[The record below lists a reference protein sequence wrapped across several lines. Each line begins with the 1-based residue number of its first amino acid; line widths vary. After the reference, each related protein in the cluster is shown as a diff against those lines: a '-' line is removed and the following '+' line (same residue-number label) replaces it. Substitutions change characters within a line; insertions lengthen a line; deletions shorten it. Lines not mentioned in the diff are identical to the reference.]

1 MPSLK
6 PTNKYIFFSAFIFLY
21 FILELHTKHVWAQT
35 SSDLITERAWLIDQ
49 SGLMTWE
56 EVQQSKDWQIKTDSP
71 VFGLG
76 YGKGAAWFRLRIDP
90 ERTDLAPDAKL
101 VMRIR
106 PAYLDQLQLFDP
118 LQSPA
123 VRPLIGDKYPKTG
136 SIDPS
141 SSLSYSLP
149 AGSSSREVWVRLE
162 TTSTRMAH
170 FDVMD
175 EQSMRKSNKKIEH
188 LGALYLGTIFV
199 FIIWGLIQ
207 LTVQMERLSLIFV
220 LYQGAALVFGFC
232 LFGYASL
239 YLTSWFEPTQV
250 DFLTSFS
257 AVSSTLLV
265 SVFAQQ
271 ILGNLKINFLRKF
284 ISLSTYSVFI
294 FCFGMVTLGEAR
306 IGLQINMTLIFILP
320 IIHFFIAVFTT
331 FKLNEERKPT
341 IPRTVRVFYFSI
353 TLAITLLTS
362 MPALNLVPA
371 TELSHYIVSF
381 YSVCSGFLMMMVIH
395 YRGVQSI
402 KDHNTLTVKAEQA
415 EQQAVKERQFR
426 NETEQLLTMLGHE
439 LKTPLSTLLLHVGS
453 PELPANLANKLSLSV
468 SEISNVIERTI
479 QIGQVTHQKIEI
491 NPIECSL
498 SDLLRSLV
506 DSMDE
511 SGRLKLV
518 IKNMYSD
525 KLNTDVYLL
534 TIIIKN
540 LLDNSLKYSPP
551 DSDVLVILNQGLTA
565 IHWDLYIQNMPGRAE
580 WPDAK
585 KVFEKYYRSPSANY
599 RSGTGLGL
607 FLVKSLAEKLNIE
620 VSYQPSQQAIIF
632 KLKINHCCTDQ

>member
-1 MPSLK
+1 M
-6 PTNKYIFFSAFIFLY
+6 SA
-21 FILELHTKHVWAQT
+21 ANP

-90 ERTDLAPDAKL
+90 ESTALAPDAKL
-101 VMRIR
+101 LMRIR

-123 VRPLIGDKYPKTG
+123 ARPLIGDKYLKTG

-149 AGSSSREVWVRLE
+149 AGSSGRDVWIRLE

-220 LYQGAALVFGFC
+220 LYQSAALVFGFC

-239 YLTSWFEPTQV
+239 YLTNWFEPTQI

-265 SVFAQQ
+265 SIFAQQ
-271 ILGNLKINFLRKF
+271 NLRDLKPNFWRKLIRF
-284 ISLSTYSVFI
+284 LTYAVLT
-294 FCFGMVTLGEAR
+294 FCFSAVIFGEAR
-306 IGLQINMTLIFILP
+306 IGLQINMTLIFLLP
-320 IIHFFIAVFTT
+320 IFHFLIAISTSS
-331 FKLNEERKPT
+331 KLTEEWKPT
-341 IPRTVRVFYFSI
+341 IPRAVSIFYFSI
-353 TLAITLLTS
+353 TLGITLLTS
-362 MPALNLVPA
+362 MPALNLIPA

-395 YRGVQSI
+395 YRGIQSI
-402 KDHNTLTVKAEQA
+402 KDNSALTAKADQAEEQA
-415 EQQAVKERQFR
+415 SKERQFR
-426 NETEQLLTMLGHE
+426 CETEQLLTMLGHE

-453 PELPANLANKLSLSV
+453 PELPANLANKMSLSV
-468 SEISNVIERTI
+468 GEMSNVIERTI
-479 QIGQVTHQKIEI
+479 QVGQVNHQKIEI

-498 SDLLRSLV
+498 SELLRSLI

-511 SGRLKLV
+511 SGRLKLA

-551 DSDVLVILNQGLTA
+551 NSEVLVVLNQGVTA
-565 IHWDLYIQNMPGRAE
+565 VHWDLSIKNMPGRAE

-607 FLVKSLAEKLNIE
+607 FLVKSLAEKLNIK
-620 VSYQPSQQAIIF
+620 VSYEPNQEAIIF
-632 KLKINHCCTDQ
+632 KLKINHWCTDQ